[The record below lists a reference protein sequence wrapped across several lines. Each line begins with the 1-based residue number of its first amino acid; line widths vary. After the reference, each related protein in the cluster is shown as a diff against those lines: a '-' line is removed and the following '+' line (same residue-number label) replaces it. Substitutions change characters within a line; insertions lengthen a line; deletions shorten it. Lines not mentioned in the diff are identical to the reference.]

1 MKVSDC
7 FIPTLREVP
16 AEAEIPSHQ
25 LLLRAGFIRKLGA
38 GIYTYLPL
46 AWRVIGKIEALLKD
60 EMDSIGCGEIRMPTL
75 HPQELLEETNRWD
88 VDVVYKLKDR
98 REASFALG
106 FTHEEVITDIARR
119 DFRSWRDLPR
129 LLYQVQTKFR
139 DEPRPRGGL
148 IRTREFIMYDAYSF
162 DRDDA
167 GMELSFQKFKT
178 AYSRVFNRMGLPFVI
193 AEADGGAIGDLDNN
207 EFVVLSPSGEDTILI
222 CRETGYA
229 ANVECC
235 PVLPPDP
242 ADAPIATNG
251 NGNGNGDKPLE
262 IVSTPGARTIDE
274 VAGMLGTAPM
284 HLVKTLI
291 YLADGAPVAALVR
304 GDHEV
309 NEVKLRRLLNVA
321 ELFLADD
328 TTVERITGAPT
339 GFAGPVGLIG
349 PRVIADHALSVMRNF
364 ITGANQADAHYVHV
378 NVGRD
383 FAPTEFADLRNALP
397 GDPSPDDSRYLLT
410 EARGIEVGHVFKL
423 GTKYSAAMNATFT
436 DENSHL
442 QTIQMGSY
450 GIGLGRTMAAAIE
463 ISHDGNGI
471 IWHPAIAPFQV
482 VIVVADWRD
491 PAGLES
497 GQALH
502 DALEIRGIDALL
514 DDRDERAG
522 VKFKD
527 ADLVGYP
534 VRVVVGKGLAN
545 GFLEIRARRDAASS
559 REVPVLEAADA
570 IAALLIEL
578 RDGPSEQQAAAA

>member
-46 AWRVIGKIEALLKD
+46 AWRVINKIEAILRN
-60 EMDSIGCGEIRMPTL
+60 EMETIGCGELRMPTL
-75 HPQELLEETNRWD
+75 HPQELLEETGRWD

-98 REASFALG
+98 READFALG
-106 FTHEEVITDIARR
+106 FTHEEVITDIVRR
-119 DFRSWRDLPR
+119 DIRSYRELPR

-162 DRDDA
+162 DRDEE
-167 GMELSFQKFKT
+167 GMDVSFRSFKT
-178 AYSRVFNRMGLPFVI
+178 AYSNVFNRMGLPFVI

-207 EFVVLSPSGEDTILI
+207 EFVVLSPNGEDTILL

-229 ANVECC
+229 ANVERC

-242 ADAPIATNG
+242 ATVPAASNG

-291 YLADGAPVAALVR
+291 YLADGEPVAALVR
-304 GDHEV
+304 GDHGV
-309 NEVKLRRLLNVA
+309 NEVKLRRLLNA
-321 ELFLADD
+321 SELFLADD
-328 TTVERITGAPT
+328 ATVERITGAPT

-349 PRVIADHALSVMRNF
+349 PRIIADHALTTLRNF
-364 ITGANQADAHYVHV
+364 IAGANQADAHYVHV
-378 NVGRD
+378 NIGRD
-383 FAPTEFADLRNALP
+383 FTPTEFADIRNALP
-397 GDPSPDDSRYLLT
+397 GDPSPDDPRYLLE
-410 EARGIEVGHVFKL
+410 EARGIEVGHIFKL
-423 GTKYSAAMNATFT
+423 GTKYSGAMNATYT
-436 DENSHL
+436 DVNSQI

-450 GIGLGRTMAAAIE
+450 GIGLGRTMAALIE
-463 ISHDGNGI
+463 VSHDENGI
-471 IWHPAIAPFQV
+471 IWPPAIAPFQV
-482 VIVVADWRD
+482 VIVVANVKDE
-491 PAGLES
+491 AAL
-497 GQALH
+497 QAAQSLH
-502 DALEIRGIDALL
+502 DALKAEHIDAIL

-534 VRVVVGKGLAN
+534 VRVVIGKGLAN
-545 GFLEIRARRDAASS
+545 GVIELRARRDAASS
-559 REVPVLEAADA
+559 QEVPVDGAVTA
-570 IAALLIEL
+570 IAELLAEL
-578 RDGPSEQQAAAA
+578 SIG